1 MKKIVYVVVLLLLL
15 CNISAF
21 AKDFLSNQDSR
32 DRFIRLEVIVDEGF
46 KSTNIR
52 IDNLRDDIKD
62 IKTFMLWGF
71 GILFSGMGILI
82 GFVLW
87 DRRTALAPVIKRY
100 EELEERQ
107 EKIEHSLKELAIQ
120 DKKVGDTLR
129 KVGLL

>member
-1 MKKIVYVVVLLLLL
+1 MKKIVYVVVLLLL

-87 DRRTALAPVIKRY
+87 DR
-100 EELEERQ
+100 
-107 EKIEHSLKELAIQ
+107 
-120 DKKVGDTLR
+120 
-129 KVGLL
+129 

>member
-1 MKKIVYVVVLLLLL
+1 MKKIISIIIVLIS
-15 CNISAF
+15 CNAFVF
-21 AKDFLSNQDSR
+21 AKDLLSNHDTR
-32 DRFIRLEVIVDEGF
+32 DRFIRLEVVVDEGF
-46 KSTNIR
+46 KSTNLR

-62 IKTFMLWGF
+62 MKTFMLWGF

-107 EKIEHSLKELAIQ
+107 GKIENSLKALAQQ
-120 DKKVGDTLR
+120 DKKVGDQLR